1 MHLGPNK
8 ASHQYETEITE
19 NQHGGGGMYKISRR
33 GVRPVRTLHKYLVR
47 NRALKTE
54 PIINHV
60 LTRVTQKL
68 KYCQLSVLCIHLD

>member
-8 ASHQYETEITE
+8 ASQQYETEITE
-19 NQHGGGGMYKISRR
+19 NQQGGMYEISRR

-60 LTRVTQKL
+60 QTRFTQKP
-68 KYCQLSVLCIHLD
+68 KYCHVSI